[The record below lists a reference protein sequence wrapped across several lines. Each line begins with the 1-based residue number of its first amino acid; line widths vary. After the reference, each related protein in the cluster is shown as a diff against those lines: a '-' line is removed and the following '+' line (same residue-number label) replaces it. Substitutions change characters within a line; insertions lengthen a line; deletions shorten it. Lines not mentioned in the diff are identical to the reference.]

1 MKITVLT
8 ALVAAGR
15 GSRKGRGAAAAH
27 DPVADRVAT
36 ALRAVGHRPSVF
48 AAPPDLPRLVAGLG
62 RRRPELVF
70 NLLESFD
77 DDASA
82 TGGEAAVAGVLD
94 LLRLPY
100 TGSGPGELFLRQDKG
115 LAKKLFAFEGL
126 LYPDF
131 AVFTR
136 DADLETGGKLRMP
149 LFVKPLTADASI
161 GIDGDS
167 LVRDTGALLRRIAAI
182 HDQLGDSAL
191 VEEYVEGR
199 EFYVG
204 VLGNREP
211 EALPPVE
218 MDFSGLPPGAPH
230 ILGSAA
236 KWSAGTPEYQGT
248 RATLPDLP
256 AELAARL
263 QQTAV
268 AAYRALR
275 VRDYGRVD
283 LRLTEAGKVY
293 VLEVNANCYLDP
305 AGELAK
311 AAAAAGLD
319 YPRLV
324 QRIVDLARERHSAGS
339 PEAASSGSRAGSR
352 PASRSS
358 APRSPGRRSPAS
370 RSRPRSAAGAAAPA
384 AAPAALRASR

>member
-1 MKITVLT
+1 MGVGGDFGDPQDRFASKHELLAGSLLHGDGHQEACGSTGNHSRAGPPSTITVSSVPCIELT
-8 ALVAAGR
+8 A
-15 GSRKGRGAAAAH
+15 
-27 DPVADRVAT
+27 PQI
-36 ALRAVGHRPSVF
+36 LR
-48 AAPPDLPRLVAGLG
+48 
-62 RRRPELVF
+62 E
-70 NLLESFD
+70 
-77 DDASA
+77 ASH
-82 TGGEAAVAGVLD
+82 E
-94 LLRLPY
+94 
-100 TGSGPGELFLRQDKG
+100 
-115 LAKKLFAFEGL
+115 
-126 LYPDF
+126 
-131 AVFTR
+131 
-136 DADLETGGKLRMP
+136 
-149 LFVKPLTADASI
+149 
-161 GIDGDS
+161 
-167 LVRDTGALLRRIAAI
+167 
-182 HDQLGDSAL
+182 LGDSAL

-283 LRLTEAGKVY
+283 LRTEAGEVY